1 MIFPTEYVSCFYR
14 IDGMWKGSGIHAW
27 GAWKN
32 TTAESGQSGKNRRLL
47 GVNDGRLEALHRM
60 SDISYQKED
69 QVTSLEGHDGDV
81 GGVGVQLL
89 VRGIVVVTLA

>member
-1 MIFPTEYVSCFYR
+1 
-14 IDGMWKGSGIHAW
+14 
-27 GAWKN
+27 
-32 TTAESGQSGKNRRLL
+32 
-47 GVNDGRLEALHRM
+47 M

-89 VRGIVVVTLA
+89 VRGIVVVTLAWNKTT